1 MAQIVFGKARINT
14 DDSDF
19 VNKRSVHRRR
29 VLKSGSIITNNGNSQ
44 FDCLVRNLNENGAM
58 IEMSD
63 VTDLPTHFD
72 LQISY
77 EDVARRVGIVWKYD
91 TRIGVAFL

>member
-1 MAQIVFGKARINT
+1 MAQIVFGKAQINT

-29 VLKSGSIITNNGNSQ
+29 ILKTGSIIINNANSQ
-44 FDCLVRNLNENGAM
+44 YDCLVRNINENGAM

-63 VTDLPTHFD
+63 MTELPSHFD
-72 LQISY
+72 LRISY
-77 EDVARRVGIVWKYD
+77 EDVSRRVGIVWKYD